1 MESGSHPYEKHVE
14 KLFAASRIGPLK
26 NSRVASTKRKDE
38 EGTEL
43 SVAKETQ
50 AQSAQSKFHREEKE
64 GRGEGCTSEKRIW

>member
-1 MESGSHPYEKHVE
+1 MLQSNQEKQNHHYQFSIDDQT
-14 KLFAASRIGPLK
+14 KLKMASI
-26 NSRVASTKRKDE
+26 KRKDE